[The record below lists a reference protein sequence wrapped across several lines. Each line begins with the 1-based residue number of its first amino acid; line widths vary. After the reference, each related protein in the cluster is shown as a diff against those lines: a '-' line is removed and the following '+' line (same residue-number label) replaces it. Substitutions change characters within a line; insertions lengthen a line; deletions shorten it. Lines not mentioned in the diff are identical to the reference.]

1 MKKIATQLIVLL
13 GLSLLGSTF
22 AAVNPGQAGVT
33 SQGSFDIRLVLNPEV
48 QVTGL
53 QDLSVLGGRDPDAP
67 GDPWGKPTKRSLDFC
82 IYSSVGS
89 YAITLTSK
97 NGQNDFFHTDPGYY
111 KLLYAGE
118 PLTAQARF
126 AYTIDFS
133 QSGSA
138 ATVHQAISGQKYTG
152 FKINNPDKTFC
163 AGGNKNAHLDVNI
176 IANDTGAVSPGVFSD
191 VLSIMVT
198 PE

>member
-13 GLSLLGSTF
+13 GLGVLGATF

-33 SQGSFDIRLVLNPEV
+33 SQGSFDISLMLNPEV

-53 QDLSVLGGRDPDAP
+53 QDLSAVVGRDHDIPEDPGSAP
-67 GDPWGKPTKRSLDFC
+67 AKRSMDFC

-89 YAITLTSK
+89 YAITMTSR
-97 NGQNDFFHTDPGYY
+97 NGQDDSVHTDPGYY
-111 KLLYAGE
+111 KLLYAGD
-118 PLTAQARF
+118 PLSTPARF

-133 QSGSA
+133 QSGSSA
-138 ATVHQAISGQKYTG
+138 VVHQAISGQKYTG
-152 FKINNPDKTFC
+152 FKINNPDKAFC

-176 IANDTGAVSPGVFSD
+176 VANDSMAVSPGVFSD
-191 VLSIMVT
+191 ILSIMVT